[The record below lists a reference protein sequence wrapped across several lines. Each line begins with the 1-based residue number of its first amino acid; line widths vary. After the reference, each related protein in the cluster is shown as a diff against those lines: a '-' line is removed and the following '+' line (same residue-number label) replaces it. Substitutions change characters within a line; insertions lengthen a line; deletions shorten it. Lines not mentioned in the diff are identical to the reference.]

1 MSRIGQRLPLV
12 PPLGTVFLAWSGP
25 DEIDR
30 WLRHLGPGA
39 ADEQLARYRQAV
51 AAVRRR
57 GYSIGLDASRAP
69 VPPGPRPL
77 RDAAAQ
83 VVAEVPHEEYILL
96 ELERSA
102 SYRLSH
108 IAAPVFGAD
117 GRVALALTLMG
128 FRHQLTAEQV
138 PEHAERLRAATRAV
152 TEAVHGRDP
161 AQPEKEDPAWSSSSA
176 S

>member
-1 MSRIGQRLPLV
+1 M
-12 PPLGTVFLAWSGP
+12 
-25 DEIDR
+25 
-30 WLRHLGPGA
+30 
-39 ADEQLARYRQAV
+39 
-51 AAVRRR
+51 
-57 GYSIGLDASRAP
+57 
-69 VPPGPRPL
+69 PPGPRQL

-96 ELERSA
+96 ELERST

-138 PEHAERLRAATRAV
+138 PEHAERLRAATRTV
-152 TEAVHGRDP
+152 TQAVHGRGP
-161 AQPEKEDPAWSSSSA
+161 NVGENSEERPAWSSSSA